1 MHKFYDCMDGVG
13 KVKYLVNHHD
23 GEKKHADG
31 SPFIDVKTFTNK
43 RKRDKFVTSLK
54 KQDYKPLGMH

>member
-1 MHKFYDCMDGVG
+1 MKYFDCMERVG

-23 GEKKHADG
+23 GVSVHADG
-31 SPFIDVKTFTNK
+31 SPFLDVKTFTNK

-54 KQDYKPLGMH
+54 KQGYKPLGMH